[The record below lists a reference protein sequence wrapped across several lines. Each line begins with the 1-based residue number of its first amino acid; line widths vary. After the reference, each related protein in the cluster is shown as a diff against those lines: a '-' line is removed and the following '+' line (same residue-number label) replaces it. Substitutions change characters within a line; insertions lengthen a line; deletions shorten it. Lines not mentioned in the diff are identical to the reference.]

1 MKLYSTNHQVPEVN
15 LKEAVFK
22 GLPDDNGLYMP
33 DHIPTLPQSF
43 FDTIDT
49 LSFQDIA
56 FEVCKALIGD
66 EVPEKEIRSIV
77 DDVLTFEA
85 PVIKVED
92 NVYVLELFHGPTLAF
107 KDFGAR
113 FMARLMSYFLQKE
126 KTEIM
131 ILVATSGDTG
141 SAVAQ
146 GFLGREGIKVT
157 ILYPSK
163 KVSDLQ
169 EKQLTTLG
177 QNITAL
183 EVLGTFDD
191 CQRMVKQAFL
201 DKDITSKINLSSAN
215 SINISRLIPQ
225 SFYYFYSYAQ
235 AKKLGKKVVFSV
247 PSGNF
252 GNICGGLIA
261 KKMGLPIEMFI
272 ASTNLND
279 IMPTYIKTGIFTA
292 KPSVATIS
300 NAMDVGNPSNYPR
313 VIELYN
319 KDIEALR
326 KDIIGKVYT
335 DAETAAAVKSVY
347 QATGYVM
354 DPHSAVGYLGLKEYF
369 KESGMDATGIFLATA
384 HPAKFIEVV
393 NDIIEKDVEI
403 PARLQEVANK
413 KKESIVI
420 ENDFEELKSYL
431 LK

>member
-1 MKLYSTNHQVPEVN
+1 
-15 LKEAVFK
+15 
-22 GLPDDNGLYMP
+22 
-33 DHIPTLPQSF
+33 
-43 FDTIDT
+43 
-49 LSFQDIA
+49 
-56 FEVCKALIGD
+56 
-66 EVPEKEIRSIV
+66 
-77 DDVLTFEA
+77 
-85 PVIKVED
+85 
-92 NVYVLELFHGPTLAF
+92 
-107 KDFGAR
+107 
-113 FMARLMSYFLQKE
+113 
-126 KTEIM
+126 
-131 ILVATSGDTG
+131 
-141 SAVAQ
+141 
-146 GFLGREGIKVT
+146 
-157 ILYPSK
+157 
-163 KVSDLQ
+163 
-169 EKQLTTLG
+169 
-177 QNITAL
+177 
-183 EVLGTFDD
+183 
-191 CQRMVKQAFL
+191 
-201 DKDITSKINLSSAN
+201 
-215 SINISRLIPQ
+215 
-225 SFYYFYSYAQ
+225 
-235 AKKLGKKVVFSV
+235 
-247 PSGNF
+247 
-252 GNICGGLIA
+252 
-261 KKMGLPIEMFI
+261 MGLPIEMFI